1 MSVWDMRFEHDLQ
14 RSYAC
19 LVRTGSVPGRCIRG
33 QLEVCLLYSL
43 NLGKTADARV
53 RACWDCA
60 EERIMLRL
68 RREPVLESDAPIAAS
83 ACDGGN
89 IRARMHS
96 QGIHN

>member
-1 MSVWDMRFEHDLQ
+1 MIYSVAMLALSVRALSLGGASVGNWKC
-14 RSYAC
+14 AC
-19 LVRTGSVPGRCIRG
+19 CTVKILATW
-33 QLEVCLLYSL
+33 
-43 NLGKTADARV
+43 TADARV

-89 IRARMHS
+89 IGARMHS